1 MSAQMGDPMTDDH
14 SFDVERASEL
24 LSILLNRKRL
34 EIFERIGQREW
45 DVNSLASEMG
55 ISQSSL
61 SQHLKKMRDL
71 KMVSTRRDAQTVYYS
86 SRHES
91 VAKILLALKYILASR
106 NTNELNA

>member
-1 MSAQMGDPMTDDH
+1 MTDDH